1 MYDKGKVLI
10 GLAIFL
16 VLALSVIGYNM
27 TAGDNKKPEPEDA
40 KLKGYTACV
49 KDLDYM
55 QSSHMVLL
63 NDWRDE
69 VIREGK
75 RELVETAD
83 GSLKVEKSLQNGCMK
98 CHTSKVKFCDTCHE
112 YASVKPYCWDC
123 HLAPVEPATGKEAI

>member
-16 VLALSVIGYNM
+16 VLALSVVGYNM
-27 TAGDNKKPEPEDA
+27 TAGDHKKPEPE
-40 KLKGYTACV
+40 KPKGYTACV
-49 KDLDYM
+49 KSTDYM
-55 QSSHMVLL
+55 KSSHMVLL
-63 NDWRDE
+63 NEWRDE

-75 RELVETAD
+75 REKITTAQ
-83 GSLKVEKSLQNGCMK
+83 GIVVEKSLQNGCMY

-123 HLAPVEPATGKEAI
+123 HLAPVEPADGKEAQ